1 MDQNKKDAGIIGR
14 ALQRLNKDHLPRA
27 FSLKKKVDNGDTLSD
42 FDLNFLGRDYND
54 AMDLTGIVGPHREY
68 QDLMS
73 KMIGLCDG
81 IRKKATENEKANRS

>member
-1 MDQNKKDAGIIGR
+1 MHLIHDAGIIAGT
-14 ALQRLNKDHLPRA
+14 LQRLNKDHLPRA
-27 FSLKKKVDNGDTLSD
+27 FSLKKKVDNGNTLSD
-42 FDLNFLGRDYND
+42 FDLNFLGRVYND

-81 IRKKATENEKANRS
+81 IRKKATENEKAKCF